1 MRRLAVVSCALA
13 AAAVL
18 VAGCQASG
26 GIDVTEARVGAPT
39 GPNAALYFTAST
51 EGGEPDVLI
60 GVSTDV
66 AGNAEIHE
74 TTHAEDGTMGM
85 RPVPSLDLPAGE
97 TLTLEPG
104 GLHVMLMDVTP
115 LDEGERISVTLQWQ
129 SAGEVEV
136 EAEVVSPADT
146 LGHDDG

>member
-1 MRRLAVVSCALA
+1 MRRSAVVALLI
-13 AAAVL
+13 AAV
-18 VAGCQASG
+18 VAGCQGSG
-26 GIDVTEARVGAPT
+26 GIAVTDARVGAPA
-39 GPNAALYFTAST
+39 GPNAALYFTASN
-51 EGGEPDVLI
+51 EGGEPDVLV
-60 GVSTDV
+60 GASTDV
-66 AGNAEIHE
+66 AGAAEIHE
-74 TTHAEDGTMGM
+74 TTHDDDGTMGM
-85 RPVPSLDLPAGE
+85 RPVTSLDLSVGE